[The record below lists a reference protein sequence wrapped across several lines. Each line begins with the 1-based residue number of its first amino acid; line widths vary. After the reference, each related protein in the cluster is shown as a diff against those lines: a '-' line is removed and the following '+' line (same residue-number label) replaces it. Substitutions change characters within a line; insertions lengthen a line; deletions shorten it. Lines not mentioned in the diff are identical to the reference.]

1 VESTPGAIGPPWNGG
16 HCRARELT
24 GGRPLAAPVPESSD
38 PGVGGGGRADE
49 LNGGVTVGQ
58 EAVEGHLIGSIRFG
72 NGGDGGGA

>member
-1 VESTPGAIGPPWNGG
+1 VAIAVHGSSPEVGLWPLW
-16 HCRARELT
+16 CPRAPT
-24 GGRPLAAPVPESSD
+24 QGW
-38 PGVGGGGRADE
+38 GGGGRADE